1 MTNKQYKQVK
11 EEHENND
18 ALFTYEHYNGFSWY
32 PSRYMTT
39 DDMRELRAEQ
49 KTDIAKYNG
58 VKIDAR
64 AVVLKYD
71 CDCVLLKSYKTIVAA
86 IVGTQFIKLWDG
98 FSVTT
103 LKHINQFLSAYNGA
117 TVNKRAWIE
126 MDTATGEIISNTT
139 GQIFTARELRNA

>member
-1 MTNKQYKQVK
+1 MTNKQYKQAR

-18 ALFTYEHYNGFSWY
+18 ALFEYEKWNGYSFY
-32 PSRYMTT
+32 PTRYMNKN
-39 DDMRELRAEQ
+39 DMHELRAEQ

-58 VKIDAR
+58 IKIDTR

-86 IVGTQFIKLWDG
+86 IIGTQFVKLWDG

-126 MDTATGEIISNTT
+126 MDTATGEIISDTT
-139 GQIFTARELRNA
+139 GQIFTARELCNA